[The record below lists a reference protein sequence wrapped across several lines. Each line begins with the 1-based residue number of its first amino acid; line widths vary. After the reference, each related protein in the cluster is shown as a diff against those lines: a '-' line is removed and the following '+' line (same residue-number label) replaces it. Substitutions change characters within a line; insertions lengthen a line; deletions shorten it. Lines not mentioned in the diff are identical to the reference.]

1 MEVRP
6 LDADA
11 PEQLVQKLARKLRQH
26 ALWDAFLIFLP
37 PLAAIFYSLFHL
49 HSMGRVAGSAAL
61 LAGSTALVALVVA
74 ALIRSR
80 PALASPQL
88 AARLIDDRAGAQD
101 RFLTLA
107 TLEPSPQVA
116 PLRARL
122 RREAAALQARIA
134 LGREFPYRIKQP
146 FYISLL
152 VSLAVAVLFQLLL
165 PLAHST
171 LTPQSSYQRLREV
184 AREMAGRPQL
194 QAIGRSLQ
202 ELGNKLTDPAVP
214 PEQKRDAI
222 REQRE
227 TLQDQKT
234 SQLQQR
240 DRELL
245 TEAAGTLESIERQ
258 SGAGERNQDQQNG
271 SGSIQTN
278 ASEQGQGDGRE
289 KQASETN
296 GAGDGTAELQNEL
309 QRGQLAKADPRE
321 QTVGKAPQDGSGD
334 PGQQPDPGK
343 RPQEQ
348 SNTQQPGN
356 NDGPGSS
363 RNGRSKAPEEIP
375 PAGPPAERFYK
386 PGEDGYQGIK
396 GAGYVTVQLPEELV
410 AEGKGGSNSG
420 KAGKSAS
427 SQVPVSNVPLPRHIP
442 DAPAEKQQIP
452 LEYRDLIR

>member
-1 MEVRP
+1 M
-6 LDADA
+6 
-11 PEQLVQKLARKLRQH
+11 
-26 ALWDAFLIFLP
+26 FLP
-37 PLAAIFYSLFHL
+37 PLIAIFYSLFYL
-49 HSMGRVAGSAAL
+49 HSMGRLAGSGAL
-61 LAGSTALVALVVA
+61 LAGCAALVASVA
-74 ALIRSR
+74 AALMRSR
-80 PALASPQL
+80 PALASPHL

-152 VSLAVAVLFQLLL
+152 VSLAAAILLQLLL

-171 LTPQSSYQRLREV
+171 LRSQSPYQRLREV
-184 AREMAGRPQL
+184 AREMAGRPEL
-194 QAIGRSLQ
+194 QSIGRSLQ
-202 ELGNKLTDPAVP
+202 DLANKLTDPAVP

-222 REQRE
+222 REQRQ
-227 TLQDQKT
+227 TLQDQNT

-245 TEAAGTLESIERQ
+245 SEASGTLESIERQ
-258 SGAGERNQDQQNG
+258 SGAGERNQAQQNG
-271 SGSIQTN
+271 SGGIQTN
-278 ASEQGQGDGRE
+278 ASEHGQGDGRE
-289 KQASETN
+289 KQASGTN
-296 GAGDGTAELQNEL
+296 GAGDGTAERQNEL
-309 QRGQLAKADPRE
+309 QGGQLAKADLQE
-321 QTVGKAPQDGSGD
+321 QAVGKAPQGANGD
-334 PGQQPDPGK
+334 RGEQPDAGK
-343 RPQEQ
+343 GSQEQ
-348 SNTQQPGN
+348 SNAQQPGK
-356 NDGPGSS
+356 NDGPGTS

-375 PAGPPAERFYK
+375 QAGPPAERFYK
-386 PGEDGYQGIK
+386 PGEEGYQGIK

-410 AEGKGGSNSG
+410 AEGKGGSNPG
-420 KAGKSAS
+420 KAGKAAR

-442 DAPAEKQQIP
+442 DAAAEKQQIP